1 MAFPGTGPGPGSGTV
16 SSQAAPWL
24 SQAGPSS
31 PWDCPHHLA
40 RCSPTSI
47 TPQSRS
53 PAAGPAAGMLLPQAL
68 TARHPGDK
76 GMEWLGTIEQAQ
88 PHGWGWQGITA
99 WPGSALEV
107 RVWGSR
113 HRHSPSREPI
123 LLLSAALAGTA
134 PLQRMPGSEMYPGL
148 TAAAWPAAH
157 TALAHSALGLTAGL
171 RGPPQTPGGWRGPG
185 PAQAHTAVS

>member
-1 MAFPGTGPGPGSGTV
+1 MAPLLTGAGRAASLGARKGLPQQPTPHAMAREGSPRPSLPPQPRHMCFQCGWELQGFGVLRKQHQIPFRSSNGPQQPSRGRAGGGDARTLQDRAAAGGIPDYTEGSRPGKSMAFPGTGPGPGSGTV

-68 TARHPGDK
+68 PGTPVTK
-76 GMEWLGTIEQAQ
+76 GWS
-88 PHGWGWQGITA
+88 GWG
-99 WPGSALEV
+99 
-107 RVWGSR
+107 R
-113 HRHSPSREPI
+113 
-123 LLLSAALAGTA
+123 
-134 PLQRMPGSEMYPGL
+134 
-148 TAAAWPAAH
+148 
-157 TALAHSALGLTAGL
+157 
-171 RGPPQTPGGWRGPG
+171 
-185 PAQAHTAVS
+185 